1 MKDKERE
8 KGALF
13 MIGEKEGAWL
23 MCHWVGGEPDW
34 RGDDPPNEHHQS
46 PTWTQTKSSNFV

>member
-1 MKDKERE
+1 LNYKEGDGGMKDKERE

-23 MCHWVGGEPDW
+23 MCHWVGGEPD
-34 RGDDPPNEHHQS
+34 
-46 PTWTQTKSSNFV
+46 